1 MEHDIISNKNTASPA
16 AVESNIKNTTAHF
29 THEKILEVLNEIKS
43 LEDELIVCE
52 ISGAKLIFSK
62 DYVTLASEK

>member
-1 MEHDIISNKNTASPA
+1 MTTLIVRMKMEHDIIPN
-16 AVESNIKNTTAHF
+16 KNTTAHF
-29 THEKILEVLNEIKS
+29 THEKILEILNESKS

-62 DYVTLASEK
+62 DYVTLTSEK